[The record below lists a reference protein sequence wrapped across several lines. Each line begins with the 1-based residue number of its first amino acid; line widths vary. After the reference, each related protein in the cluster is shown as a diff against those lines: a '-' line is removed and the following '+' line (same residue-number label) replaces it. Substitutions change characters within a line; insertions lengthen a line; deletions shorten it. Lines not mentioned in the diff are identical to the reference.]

1 MTSLH
6 ALLGATLLALAP
18 IGAAQAQ
25 FGGMG
30 GGGAPAPA
38 AQRPPPP
45 PALPG
50 LQQRRGL
57 QPVPAQSSPA
67 TMNPNDAL
75 FDGIARGDLETVR
88 DAVNRGA
95 DLRARSAL
103 GLNPI
108 DAAVDQGRPEVTFYL
123 LSVRGGAGMASQGPP
138 PGFDERRG
146 ARGQR
151 EQVARERPEPAPRP
165 ERAQPAPR
173 VPVLA
178 VSTHGGQAIPSIG
191 FLGFDPRR

>member
-1 MTSLH
+1 MKLPA
-6 ALLGATLLALAP
+6 ALIGSAFLLAAWA
-18 IGAAQAQ
+18 GAAQAQ
-25 FGGMG
+25 FS
-30 GGGAPAPA
+30 GGGAGAAAAP
-38 AQRPPPP
+38 QRPPP

-50 LQQRRGL
+50 LQGRRGL

-67 TMNPNDAL
+67 AMNPNDAL

-88 DAVNRGA
+88 DAINRGA
-95 DLRARSAL
+95 DLRARNAL

-108 DAAVDQGRPEVTFYL
+108 DAAVDQGRPEITFYL
-123 LSVRGGAGMASQGPP
+123 LSVRGGSGMASQGPP

-146 ARGQR
+146 ARPT
-151 EQVARERPEPAPRP
+151 RERPEPAPRP

-173 VPVLA
+173 VQMLP
-178 VSTHGGQAIPSIG
+178 VSTDGGRADPSIG